1 MENETQKYSMINKV
15 YTLVSSETHE
25 SVKIL
30 PGSYFADIQYAYG
43 KIQFLPV
50 DDTINLDFEFMLEE
64 NPHNVDLEK
73 YQTEF
78 HNLMGDILVELL
90 DIKYNKKGRIEGLDD
105 LYDDL
110 EDDEL
115 E

>member
-1 MENETQKYSMINKV
+1 MINKV

-43 KIQFLPV
+43 KIQFIPV
-50 DDTINLDFEFMLEE
+50 EGSDGITLDFEFMIEE
-64 NPHNVDLEK
+64 NPHDVDLEK

-78 HNLMGDILVELL
+78 HNLIGDILVELINL
-90 DIKYNKKGRIEGLDD
+90 KYGSTPVNTDD
-105 LYDDL
+105 AD
-110 EDDEL
+110 DDE
-115 E
+115 EED